1 MQKIFMFVVLIIL
14 IVFLICLF
22 SINNKVKSKE
32 NMSHVKSKNI
42 KDMRHDILIRSC
54 YDGGGGEEFG
64 ERMIAYKWTSPDACV
79 LEFGGG
85 AGSVSHVVQDRINNM
100 TNHVVIQ
107 PKEGGGFGG
116 LEQLKKNRE
125 TCELKFQIIDRVLER
140 GDEAFVLKLVT
151 KPFDTIIADC
161 EDCLYYEYK
170 KNPKLFEN
178 VKQIQVERDDFKTLS
193 YDLLRKELNMEVI
206 DEGLGCDGACTTE
219 VWVKK

>member
-1 MQKIFMFVVLIIL
+1 MQKYFLFVVLIIL

-22 SINNKVKSKE
+22 SINMSNVKSKE
-32 NMSHVKSKNI
+32 SMNMSNMKSKVLI
-42 KDMRHDILIRSC
+42 KSC
-54 YDGGGGEEFG
+54 YAGGGELEFG

-85 AGSVSHVVQDRINNM
+85 AGSVSHVVQDRIKNM

-107 PKEGGGFGG
+107 PKEGGFYGG

-125 TCELKFQIIDRVLER
+125 TCKLKFQIIDRFLER

-161 EDCLYYEYK
+161 EDCLYNEYK

-178 VKQIQVERDDFKTLS
+178 VKQIQVERDDFGTLS
-193 YDLLRKELNMEVI
+193 YDLLRKELNMKVI
-206 DEGLGCDGACTTE
+206 DKGFGCEGRCTTE
-219 VWVKK
+219 VWVKN